1 MMAIL
6 YCFFQISPSV
16 VWITVIVQMMS
27 SAAGRMARVMK
38 VMMECARQS
47 LRSVQS
53 QRRERRIMIPS
64 VHVMEKRAV
73 TIARLALM
81 ERMLITRESVP
92 VIRDHEDA
100 VEVCFFCT
108 ELSI

>member
-47 LRSVQS
+47 LRCAP
-53 QRRERRIMIPS
+53 RIMIPS
-64 VHVMEKRAV
+64 VHVMERRAV
-73 TIARLALM
+73 IIARLALT